1 MIDSAAPRP
10 SSDPEGRPGPEAC
23 VPFSKRTTTWLHESG
38 KAHTAAAVPGTTTRE
53 HARRRRP
60 ARLEVILRLV
70 ESSGHEEASLSPVQ
84 GLLERLL
91 ETNAANTAGEVASYI
106 PELATAD
113 PGLFGICLVTA
124 GGAVYEAG
132 DTRQQ
137 FTIQSISKPLTFAL
151 ALEAIGEQA
160 LREHVDVEPSGEA
173 FNSIT
178 LKPGSGI
185 PLNPMV
191 NAGAIATASLIRP
204 IGFDRPV
211 DRILNEYSAFA
222 GRDLE
227 IDEQVYRSED
237 ASGHR
242 NRAIAYLMK
251 NSGALPDDAE
261 VEDVVETYFR
271 QCSTLVNCRDLATM
285 AATLASTGVN
295 PVTHERV
302 LREDTVRSVL
312 SVMASCGMY
321 DAAGDWLYNVG
332 LPAKSGVSGGII
344 AVLPGQ
350 VGIAVYSPPLD
361 EHGNS
366 VRGVAVCE
374 QLSEELHLHVMSP
387 LRRPAPP
394 VRALH
399 SCVDSRSRRLRP
411 PAEQQVLDEQGGRVR
426 IVELQGEITF
436 AAGELIS
443 RVALEDAG
451 AVDFVILDFMAVRG
465 VDPVVVPILS
475 DLVDAVQRTGGEL
488 LFSDSDRQP
497 DFATA
502 LARFRDGRDLPK
514 VRDFPDRDMAIEWTE
529 DRILES
535 YGDLQEREE
544 LPLSEHD
551 ATQGMDDAQIA
562 RLAAVL
568 ERRQYAAGSSIYEGD
583 GRVEE
588 LLLITRG
595 GVNVLATDSEGDV
608 RRMSTLPAGM
618 VLGDV
623 AMIGGRNRLGHAEA
637 ATDTVAY
644 VLSLDRYEEL
654 RESDPVLLS
663 VLLENMMKMIAL
675 RVSNLRRHLVG

>member
-1 MIDSAAPRP
+1 M
-10 SSDPEGRPGPEAC
+10 
-23 VPFSKRTTTWLHESG
+23 
-38 KAHTAAAVPGTTTRE
+38 
-53 HARRRRP
+53 
-60 ARLEVILRLV
+60 
-70 ESSGHEEASLSPVQ
+70 ESSPPQEISLSPVKA
-84 GLLERLL
+84 LLERLL
-91 ETNAANTAGEVASYI
+91 EANAANDSGEVASYI
-106 PELATAD
+106 PELSTAD
-113 PGLFGICLVTA
+113 PDLFGICLVTA
-124 GGAVYEAG
+124 GGAVYEVG
-132 DTRQQ
+132 DTRQE

-151 ALEAIGEQA
+151 ALEANGEEA
-160 LREHVDVEPSGEA
+160 VREHVDVEPSGEA

-204 IGFDRPV
+204 IGFDRPI

-227 IDEQVYRSED
+227 IDEEVYRSED
-237 ASGHR
+237 KSGHR

-251 NSGALPDDAE
+251 NSGALGDESE
-261 VEDVVETYFR
+261 VEEVVETYFR

-295 PVTHERV
+295 PVTRERV

-332 LPAKSGVSGGII
+332 LPAKSGVAGGII

-361 EHGNS
+361 AHGNS

-374 QLSEELHLHVMSP
+374 QLSAELRLHVMSP
-387 LRRPAPP
+387 TRRPQPP

-399 SCVDSRSRRLRP
+399 SCADSRSRRMRP
-411 PAEQQVLDEQGGRVR
+411 AAEQQVLEEQGGRVR
-426 IVELQGEITF
+426 VVELQGEISF

-443 RVALEDAG
+443 SVVLEAADSIDY
-451 AVDFVILDFMAVRG
+451 VVLDFMAVRG
-465 VDPVVVPILS
+465 VDSVVVPIFS
-475 DLVDAVQRTGGEL
+475 DLVESLERAGGLL

-497 DFATA
+497 DFEEAFNR
-502 LARFRDGRDLPK
+502 LRENRGLPK
-514 VRDFPDRDMAIEWTE
+514 VRDFPDLDMAIEWTE
-529 DRILES
+529 DQIIER
-535 YGDLQEREE
+535 YGDLTETGEM
-544 LPLSEHD
+544 PLAEHG
-551 ATQGMDDAQIA
+551 AAQGMDPEQLE

-568 ERRQYAAGSSIYEGD
+568 ERREYSAGERIYDAEEEV
-583 GRVEE
+583 VEV
-588 LLLITRG
+588 LLITRG
-595 GVNVLATDSEGDV
+595 GINILATDGAGDV

-618 VLGDV
+618 VLGDI
-623 AMIGGRNRLGHAEA
+623 AMLGGGTRLGHSEA

-644 VLSLDRYEEL
+644 ALSSAAYDEL
-654 RESDPVLLS
+654 RRSDPVLLS
-663 VLLENMMKMIAL
+663 IFLENLMKLIAL
-675 RVSNLRRHLVG
+675 RVGHLRRHMVG